1 MNQPFYKANRS
12 RFSIRM
18 SGEKEMENTER
29 SLEKGAEIVHRNCY
43 LKTPQ

>member
-18 SGEKEMENTER
+18 SGEREMENSER
-29 SLEKGAEIVHRNCY
+29 FQSLLRIEQKLLTDTVI
-43 LKTPQ
+43 